1 MILSPCLWVESV
13 DKHRVI
19 LIPSYNTVDFH
30 RRDTVIRQATPDT
43 VEDEIE
49 SMDCELQNPRN
60 TQGIA
65 KHCPEFTRQCL

>member
-1 MILSPCLWVESV
+1 MILPPCLWVESV

-49 SMDCELQNPRN
+49 SMDCEL
-60 TQGIA
+60 
-65 KHCPEFTRQCL
+65 